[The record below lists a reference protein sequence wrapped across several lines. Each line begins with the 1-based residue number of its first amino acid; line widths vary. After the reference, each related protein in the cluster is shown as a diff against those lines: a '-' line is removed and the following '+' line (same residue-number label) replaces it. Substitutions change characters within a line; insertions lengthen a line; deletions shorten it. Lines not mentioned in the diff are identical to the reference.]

1 MELLKGLKERKIEAM
16 KNKDKITKDAM
27 IMVLSTAT
35 NLAKVELV
43 EVNDTHAMT
52 ALKREIKQTNDTIKL
67 TKEALEKQGKD
78 LTVLN
83 KEYTKL
89 EVLTSFLPTQ
99 LTELEVNSAVEE
111 AITVLEVDK
120 NMKAMGKVM
129 KYLQAELGDTVD
141 NSMLSRVV
149 KQHLM

>member
-89 EVLTSFLPTQ
+89 EVLSSFLPKQ
-99 LTELEVNSAVEE
+99 LTEEEVETEVEV
-111 AITVLEVDK
+111 AISELRVERS
-120 NMKAMGKVM
+120 MKSMGIVM
-129 KYLQAELGDTVD
+129 KHLQAKLGDTVD